1 MVLQVH
7 GELEA
12 SRVVESSGG
21 QGGHCGRGHLLL
33 VAESV
38 RDDLTGALHVLAE
51 LLHVAFQLC
60 ATVLEPGDH
69 LK

>member
-12 SRVVESSGG
+12 GRVVEPSRG
-21 QGGHCGRGHLLL
+21 QGCDCGRGHLLL

-51 LLHVAFQLC
+51 LLHVPFQFC
-60 ATVLEPGDH
+60 TTVLEPGDH